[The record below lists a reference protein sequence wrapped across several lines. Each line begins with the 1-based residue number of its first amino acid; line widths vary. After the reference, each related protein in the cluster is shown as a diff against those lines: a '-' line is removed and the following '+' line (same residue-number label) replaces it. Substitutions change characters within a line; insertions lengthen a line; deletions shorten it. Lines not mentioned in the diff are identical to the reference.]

1 MFCCVFPEPGELGPR
16 KPQGPDEHAQLLTV
30 RVKPIS
36 LTWANWKERAGCQPQ
51 VTAQQAVPRDTCV
64 PWRSQAIT
72 FSASPASSQGSA
84 EPQVHGFGCL
94 TPAWAGQEGKGEI
107 AGKITIIHSPKTTLV
122 SSVLFCSTVLI
133 WVKVS
138 EVPQVSRV
146 PYAYHLSKELPHC
159 ILHFLTKTKSSLNTG
174 AQGPKNTSVCPG
186 KSVGRRA

>member
-36 LTWANWKERAGCQPQ
+36 LTWVNWKERAGCQPQ

-107 AGKITIIHSPKTTLV
+107 TEKITIIHSPRTTLV

-133 WVKVS
+133 WVNDAHTGEGIRGAAGATGPICLLPFK
-138 EVPQVSRV
+138 RT
-146 PYAYHLSKELPHC
+146 ATSK
-159 ILHFLTKTKSSLNTG
+159 KSACSIF
-174 AQGPKNTSVCPG
+174 
-186 KSVGRRA
+186 